1 MKNLF
6 KKTMI
11 TMCSTVMLMGIGAVS
26 ANAATT
32 TVGDFTVDRSKSGY
46 SSPYVVSI
54 SAYNG
59 KGGEITLPTTAE
71 INGKE
76 YQITSVGNAFEGNES
91 ITGVT
96 IPDGYTE
103 IGLSAFKDCTG
114 LQSVEIPGSVDMIS
128 TNAFSGCTALNTV
141 NFDDDTA
148 ASLTINLGAFANCTA
163 LTSIELPAR
172 LSSTRYNFLYGC
184 DALTSITMKD
194 GAQKFAAVDNVL
206 YNVSSDE
213 AVMVVYPGGKTETE
227 YTIPTEVNGKAV
239 TSTALHL
246 FRNNPVLKK
255 VTVPASITSLGGYTF
270 NGMKAIEEIV
280 LEHETAPSIG
290 SEICTEM
297 NPGSKVIVK
306 NEEVAKAFESTSAYT
321 KYYTPENT
329 TITVAGQTP
338 EVKTVSA
345 SLSVSAEP
353 EIKDGKAVYGI
364 YLDNA
369 ENVNTVLL
377 KVSFDAA
384 QVSEGTV
391 TVAND
396 KFTSRTSNWTEENG
410 KLILKAY
417 VGITG
422 NVSGFSSAEKTK
434 LAEIA
439 VPLKADAKGNITAKI
454 TDAKAAGVVGEDESA
469 MNGTVTMG
477 TSSANVFVPNYDVN
491 SNGTVDIIDIT
502 VAQRYYQVASS
513 DETWAKAK
521 AMDVNGDNKVDI
533 QDYIDIFNHLSD
545 F

>member
-11 TMCSTVMLMGIGAVS
+11 TMCSAVMLMGIGAVS

-59 KGGEITLPTTAE
+59 EGGKITLPTTAE

-163 LTSIELPAR
+163 LISIELPAR

-194 GAQKFAAVDNVL
+194 GAQKFATVDNVL
-206 YNVSSDE
+206 YNVSDDE
-213 AVMVVYPGGKTETE
+213 AVMVVYPGGKPETE

-239 TSTALHL
+239 TSTAMHL
-246 FRNNPVLKK
+246 FRNNSVLKK
-255 VTVPASITSLGGYTF
+255 VTVPGKHYKLGWLH
-270 NGMKAIEEIV
+270 I
-280 LEHETAPSIG
+280 
-290 SEICTEM
+290 
-297 NPGSKVIVK
+297 
-306 NEEVAKAFESTSAYT
+306 
-321 KYYTPENT
+321 
-329 TITVAGQTP
+329 
-338 EVKTVSA
+338 
-345 SLSVSAEP
+345 
-353 EIKDGKAVYGI
+353 
-364 YLDNA
+364 
-369 ENVNTVLL
+369 
-377 KVSFDAA
+377 
-384 QVSEGTV
+384 
-391 TVAND
+391 
-396 KFTSRTSNWTEENG
+396 
-410 KLILKAY
+410 
-417 VGITG
+417 
-422 NVSGFSSAEKTK
+422 
-434 LAEIA
+434 
-439 VPLKADAKGNITAKI
+439 
-454 TDAKAAGVVGEDESA
+454 
-469 MNGTVTMG
+469 
-477 TSSANVFVPNYDVN
+477 
-491 SNGTVDIIDIT
+491 
-502 VAQRYYQVASS
+502 
-513 DETWAKAK
+513 
-521 AMDVNGDNKVDI
+521 
-533 QDYIDIFNHLSD
+533 
-545 F
+545 